1 MHLAEMRERELRR
14 ATQMVS
20 QEKAELARR
29 RASRSAVTSGMWNP
43 APHPQ
48 ATAEGD
54 TEQEVCLCGWGMR
67 GDAEPQ

>member
-1 MHLAEMRERELRR
+1 
-14 ATQMVS
+14 MVS
-20 QEKAELARR
+20 QERAELARR

-54 TEQEVCLCGWGMR
+54 TGQEVCLCGWGMR